1 MGMSQSIGYG
11 KMRLSHTML
20 FPSVLVSPLSELQ
33 SLVTGAFIFSCSQHT
48 TVCQAP
54 AKWVKTVGA
63 D

>member
-33 SLVTGAFIFSCSQHT
+33 SLVTGDFIYF
-48 TVCQAP
+48 VLP
-54 AKWVKTVGA
+54 DMNK
-63 D
+63 